1 MKKATRSILSTVLAV
16 SMAATACPVSF
27 AATTSNEVTA
37 REKANAALAR
47 EAAAQ
52 GMVLLENKNNSLPIK
67 TKKLALFGGG
77 AVRTVRGGTGSG
89 DPFNGGL
96 SGGGDVNVNQ
106 SERYNINIY
115 NSFKKAGYD
124 ITTAS
129 ILEKYAEGYD
139 VENAKAA
146 SNPMATFA
154 YPELTFTDEELAA
167 SAKDTNTA
175 VYVISRNAGEGAD
188 RGMTKKVTVNEVEYE
203 LGDYELSDVEKEN
216 LKKVASTFENTIVVL
231 NVGGVIDTKFFEETE
246 GLDSLLLMGQGGQE
260 GGNALLDVVT
270 GAVTPSGKLTDTW
283 AENYSDYPASATFA
297 KADGES
303 MKEWYKEGIYVGYR
317 YFDTFGIKPAYE
329 FGYGLSYTNFD
340 INVKNVSVN
349 EDKVTVKA
357 EVTNTGKTYS
367 GKEVVQVYFSAPDSK
382 DAEKEYQQLAAY
394 GKTDELAPGESQ
406 VLTLTYDTDEM
417 AYYSEEKASYILD
430 PGTYYVR
437 VGDSSRNTKVAAA
450 IKLNQ
455 SAVTEVLS
463 NQMEVPESENL
474 TEWSKAGKTPYT
486 YATEQQEM
494 AEAPV
499 FTLDA
504 SKVKTENNVSEYK
517 DEKVTTYTTDPDY
530 KAVQNYEKVEVV
542 TDKKGATLK
551 DVVDNKVTMGE
562 FVAQMSLEELAKL
575 NCGSGWGVANE
586 NAPIV
591 GSNSA
596 TVPGA
601 AGETLTYDQYGIPS
615 IVLADGPGGIRVKQK
630 YEAKNV
636 ETGETATYYQ
646 YCTAWPV
653 DFVLAQSW
661 DTDLLK
667 RIGEAFGKELEEM
680 NITILLGPSLNIHR
694 DPLCGRNFEYFSE
707 DPVISGTMASAI
719 TLGVQEEPGV
729 GACLKHF
736 SANNQETD
744 RSGTDSIVSERALRE
759 IYLKGFEIA
768 VKESKP
774 MSIMTSYN
782 QINGV
787 PAADSYDMNTNI
799 ARGEWGFEGL
809 IMTDWNGGVS
819 HPSTSMHAGNDLI
832 MPGGASKAN
841 EIIIGAEDV
850 KPTFEANGQ
859 IGLKDELMYMFS
871 YKSAAWGDFE
881 VSADGTQTAEAKLGD
896 DYTASV
902 GEDGKILVNGQEIY
916 REYQANVW
924 AGTGNYKTPVTT
936 DVASVSE
943 DGKTIVYKGTYKE
956 NNNICLGDVQ
966 KSAINNLNI
975 IMNSNMMQ
983 RRYGVEVKDY
993 STALG
998 NLKAYQSVTKDS
1010 VQKASANVESLNK
1023 VIAMVEELNASDYT
1037 KASWAAVEEALNAA
1051 KAVAAKADA
1060 TVIETTNAMTD
1071 LLAAMN
1077 SLEQGVEKTHLE
1089 ISIKEAEKVL
1099 VRADKYSS
1107 LGNLEEAV
1115 ANGKAVLAN
1124 EDADQETVSAAAT
1137 AILNELSKAVKNA
1150 DLSSLESLIKSAK
1163 KLQDGN
1169 YTSNS
1174 LAKLDEVIKAA
1185 EAVVANKNRTA
1196 EEVNKAYSDL
1206 IDAVISLE
1214 KKGNKAALKA
1224 MLEKAAAVLEDS
1236 DAYVAATIEG
1246 LADVKADAQA
1256 VYDNDDAVQNEVNAA
1271 VRTLTL
1277 KLAEARLLGDV
1288 DNDGAVTTA
1297 DSTAL
1302 LAASAELTELDADA
1316 AAAADVN
1323 GDGVADTGDA
1333 ALILEYAAEKVA
1345 GF

>member
-1 MKKATRSILSTVLAV
+1 M
-16 SMAATACPVSF
+16 
-27 AATTSNEVTA
+27 
-37 REKANAALAR
+37 
-47 EAAAQ
+47 
-52 GMVLLENKNNSLPIK
+52 
-67 TKKLALFGGG
+67 
-77 AVRTVRGGTGSG
+77 
-89 DPFNGGL
+89 
-96 SGGGDVNVNQ
+96 NVNQ

-216 LKKVASTFENTIVVL
+216 LKKVASAFENTIVVL

-297 KADGES
+297 KADGDS

-317 YFDTFGIKPAYE
+317 YFDSFGIKPAYE

-530 KAVQNYEKVEVV
+530 KAVQDYEKVEVV

-586 NAPIV
+586 NTPIV

-646 YCTAWPV
+646 YCTAWSV

-841 EIIIGAEDV
+841 EIITGAEDV

-859 IGLKDELMYMFS
+859 IGLKDELMYMFG

-966 KSAINNLNI
+966 KSAINNLKV
-975 IMNSNMMQ
+975 IMQSRDMA
-983 RRYGVEVKDY
+983 RIYGTTTRSY
-993 STALG
+993 TALCG
-998 NLKAYQSVTKDS
+998 DLTNYQTVNKSEITTERTLKENLDQAKKDLEEA
-1010 VQKASANVESLNK
+1010 KKNL
-1023 VIAMVEELNASDYT
+1023 EELQ
-1037 KASWAAVEEALNAA
+1037 KQNAA
-1051 KAVAAKADA
+1051 KDAEIAKAKAEVEAAKK
-1060 TVIETTNAMTD
+1060 D
-1071 LLAAMN
+1071 LQAAKMAA
-1077 SLEQGVEKTHLE
+1077 K
-1089 ISIKEAEKVL
+1089 KA
-1099 VRADKYSS
+1099 
-1107 LGNLEEAV
+1107 AV
-1115 ANGKAVLAN
+1115 KSVKSKKAGKAIV
-1124 EDADQETVSAAAT
+1124 TVKKVAGA
-1137 AILNELSKAVKNA
+1137 EGYQVQY
-1150 DLSSLESLIKSAK
+1150 SLKKSMKSAK
-1163 KLQDGN
+1163 NVKIKK
-1169 YTSNS
+1169 NS
-1174 LAKLDEVIKAA
+1174 ITIK
-1185 EAVVANKNRTA
+1185 R
-1196 EEVNKAYSDL
+1196 L
-1206 IDAVISLE
+1206 
-1214 KKGNKAALKA
+1214 KKGKTYYVRVRAFSK
-1224 MLEKAAAVLEDS
+1224 DS
-1236 DAYVAATIEG
+1236 NGKQIC
-1246 LADVKADAQA
+1246 
-1256 VYDNDDAVQNEVNAA
+1256 
-1271 VRTLTL
+1271 
-1277 KLAEARLLGDV
+1277 
-1288 DNDGAVTTA
+1288 TA
-1297 DSTAL
+1297 WSTAK
-1302 LAASAELTELDADA
+1302 
-1316 AAAADVN
+1316 
-1323 GDGVADTGDA
+1323 
-1333 ALILEYAAEKVA
+1333 KVTIKK
-1345 GF
+1345 

>member
-216 LKKVASTFENTIVVL
+216 LKKVASAFENTIVVL

-297 KADGES
+297 KADGDS

-530 KAVQNYEKVEVV
+530 KAVQDYEKVEVV

-586 NAPIV
+586 NTPIV

-768 VKESKP
+768 VKEAQP
-774 MSIMTSYN
+774 WSIMTSYN
-782 QINGV
+782 FLNGIET
-787 PAADSYDMNTNI
+787 SENKELLTNI
-799 ARGEWGFEGL
+799 TRGEWGYEG
-809 IMTDWNGGVS
+809 IFMTDWGNNSNHAREVL
-819 HPSTSMHAGNDLI
+819 AGNDVKMPSGSPETLKAALKKGILKRSDLEDCAERLVKMI
-832 MPGGASKAN
+832 MKVNIFKEKILNPVTVDIGDDTYFKAAENILWSQTARAENTSDEDGGKDLGYCDAGAWTQYQINVAKSGTYSLSARSASNAGGGAFD
-841 EIIIGAEDV
+841 I
-850 KPTFEANGQ
+850 
-859 IGLKDELMYMFS
+859 L
-871 YKSAAWGDFE
+871 
-881 VSADGTQTAEAKLGD
+881 ADGTKIASFKAVNTGGWQKWTTLEAQQIKLEAGVHTLRIEFTESGSNLNWLHFVRQSEYIENLEKLYQAWASQDLSEYTAE
-896 DYTASV
+896 
-902 GEDGKILVNGQEIY
+902 
-916 REYQANVW
+916 
-924 AGTGNYKTPVTT
+924 
-936 DVASVSE
+936 
-943 DGKTIVYKGTYKE
+943 
-956 NNNICLGDVQ
+956 
-966 KSAINNLNI
+966 SAET
-975 IMNSNMMQ
+975 M
-983 RRYGVEVKDY
+983 R
-993 STALG
+993 TAL
-998 NLKAYQSVTKDS
+998 A
-1010 VQKASANVESLNK
+1010 
-1023 VIAMVEELNASDYT
+1023 
-1037 KASWAAVEEALNAA
+1037 AA
-1051 KAVAAKADA
+1051 KAVLDKENATDSEIQAAIIQMTQAINAMEYGTNKVHLEAIIEVAEKTLANPGDYADVSALEAAVKAGKEILAKPDATQEEANAAANAIADSMQALMERADIRSLRELTDAANELLEKNSGKYTDDTAKALQDA
-1060 TVIETTNAMTD
+1060 VAHAE
-1071 LLAAMN
+1071 
-1077 SLEQGVEKTHLE
+1077 E
-1089 ISIKEAEKVL
+1089 ILGKDGKSDAEIKEA
-1099 VRADKYSS
+1099 Y
-1107 LGNLEEAV
+1107 NQIM
-1115 ANGKAVLAN
+1115 
-1124 EDADQETVSAAAT
+1124 DAIVG
-1137 AILNELSKAVKNA
+1137 LKM
-1150 DLSSLESLIKSAK
+1150 
-1163 KLQDGN
+1163 
-1169 YTSNS
+1169 
-1174 LAKLDEVIKAA
+1174 
-1185 EAVVANKNRTA
+1185 
-1196 EEVNKAYSDL
+1196 
-1206 IDAVISLE
+1206 
-1214 KKGNKAALKA
+1214 KGNKAALEAMIKKA
-1224 MLEKAAAVLEDS
+1224 ESILAENS
-1236 DAYVAATIEG
+1236 RYVADTIEG
-1246 LADVKADAQA
+1246 LDEELAAAKA
-1256 VYDNDDAVQNEVNAA
+1256 VYENNQALQSEVNEA
-1271 VRTLTL
+1271 VKSLTF
-1277 KLAEARLLGDV
+1277 KIAEARLLGDV
-1288 DNDGAVTTA
+1288 DGDGQITTNDTVEILRAAAEIATLSA
-1297 DSTAL
+1297 ED
-1302 LAASAELTELDADA
+1302 AAS
-1316 AAAADVN
+1316 ADVN
-1323 GDGVADTGDA
+1323 GDGVADTADA
-1333 ALILEYAAEKVA
+1333 VLVLQYASEAVS